1 MEITP
6 KFYRIAMDMLES
18 IRKDYDDDVDFFQAM
33 DEVVGNSQY
42 AIYPYY
48 AQRLIVD
55 EMSYAQQAETEWE
68 LAQLGESS
76 KTLTY
81 NEFACLIACHAI
93 KMVICSRADAEEVGE
108 Y

>member
-1 MEITP
+1 MSITP

-18 IRKDYDDDVDFFQAM
+18 IRNDYNDDVSFFDAM
-33 DEVVGNSQY
+33 HEVVDNSKY

-55 EMSYAQQAETEWE
+55 EMSYSQQAQTEWE
-68 LAQLGESS
+68 LEQLGESS
-76 KTLTY
+76 NTLTY

-93 KMVICSRADAEEVGE
+93 KNVICSLADAEEVE
-108 Y
+108 E

>member
-1 MEITP
+1 MGITP
-6 KFYRIAMDMLES
+6 KFYRIAMDMLDC
-18 IRKDYDDDVDFFQAM
+18 IRNDYSDDVDFFDAM
-33 DEVVGNSQY
+33 HEVVDNSRY

-68 LAQLGESS
+68 LEQLGESS
-76 KTLTY
+76 NTLTY

-93 KMVICSRADAEEVGE
+93 KNAIVAQATAEEVGE
-108 Y
+108 